1 MTETGAM
8 EMAVA
13 RSTDRQPRATEIS
26 RAPADRKKK
35 TALEILAP
43 LGVLMMALCIIAF
56 FTFAT
61 PGFLSVGN
69 FTDILSNSALPIIV
83 AVGLTIPLVMGQ
95 FDLSIAAVAGVAT
108 IIYSQLVAKDSVD
121 PSLAI
126 AATLIAAAAAG
137 AFSGVMVAYVGL
149 SALVATIAMSSFL
162 NGMQFCVSNNIQI
175 YGGFPD
181 SLVAFARSSLGPI
194 PTLVIVAALV
204 VVGFWALLEKTMFG
218 RHVKAV
224 GGNAEAARL
233 AGVNVRRTQTVGFV
247 ICAVAAGVAG
257 VLFANKQAVAY
268 PLSGLDV
275 LLPSYTAAFIGAATF
290 RFGEFNVFGTVVGVL
305 ITQITANGLISRG
318 VPNYSTYIFQGAI
331 LLVALIFARVVALR
345 HAV

>member
-1 MTETGAM
+1 MAILVTDGAKEELSTNLMRASTE
-8 EMAVA
+8 
-13 RSTDRQPRATEIS
+13 R
-26 RAPADRKKK
+26 RKKS
-35 TALEILAP
+35 ALEALAP
-43 LGVLMMALCIIAF
+43 LGVPIMALCIIVY

-61 PGFLSVGN
+61 PGFLSIGN
-69 FTDILSNSALPIIV
+69 FTDIMANSTLPIIV

-108 IIYSQLVAKDSVD
+108 IIYSQLVARTGVD
-121 PSLAI
+121 PGIAI
-126 AATLIAAAAAG
+126 VATLAVAALAG
-137 AFSGVMVAYVGL
+137 AFNGIMVGYFGL
-149 SALVATIAMSSFL
+149 SALVVTIAMSSFM
-162 NGMQFCVSNNIQI
+162 NGMQFYVSNNIQI
-175 YGGFPD
+175 YGGFPA
-181 SLVAFARSSLGPI
+181 SLVAFARSSVGPV

-204 VVGFWALLEKTMFG
+204 VIGFWTLLEKTLFG

-233 AGVNVRRTQTVGFV
+233 AGVNVRQTQTAGFI
-247 ICAVAAGVAG
+247 ICALAAGAAG

-290 RFGEFNVFGTVVGVL
+290 RFGEFNIFGTVVGVL
-305 ITQITANGLISRG
+305 IAQISANGLILLG

-331 LLVALIFARVVALR
+331 LLVALVFARVVALR
-345 HAV
+345 HAS